1 VRTLVRIVITVIAPR
16 RRVGGSLEGR
26 CTGGRGGCIGAAGP
40 ASCLSGKLYS
50 LLVWISNRLE
60 HEPNACKSGPL
71 RLFDFMDGQH
81 LLEDLSRSCVAAPPA
96 TPPHPPRAVRGPL
109 HQSDEAHLPNEE
121 YSKAIQ
127 QPAADQGAHGTYAA
141 ALRVVSRAD
150 RAASP
155 PAQSPPPRLPLPH
168 QSPQSQSGSSRR
180 RRWQRQPQRPPQHR
194 PHCPHRAS
202 EARIS
207 LIWQVSRRP
216 LRTSGGR
223 VPPPRTVPH

>member
-1 VRTLVRIVITVIAPR
+1 VCGFRTD
-16 RRVGGSLEGR
+16 SNMNQMH
-26 CTGGRGGCIGAAGP
+26 
-40 ASCLSGKLYS
+40 AS
-50 LLVWISNRLE
+50 
-60 HEPNACKSGPL
+60 PL

-81 LLEDLSRSCVAAPPA
+81 LLEDLSRSCVAAMPA

-109 HQSDEAHLPNEE
+109 RQWEAHLPNEE

-141 ALRVVSRAD
+141 TLRVVSRAD

-155 PAQSPPPRLPLPH
+155 PAQSPPPRPPLPH
-168 QSPQSQSGSSRR
+168 QSPQSQAGSSRR
-180 RRWQRQPQRPPQHR
+180 RRLQRQPQRPPKHH

-202 EARIS
+202 EARIP